1 MKKKALLVFTLAAV
15 SAAALAAAGCSKGD
29 KDNTPPHQH
38 SYTWVTTDPDN
49 HWQACDCGAQ
59 KDVGNHVDIKINA
72 DNSDGAD
79 GVCDV
84 CGKTLG
90 SADDPDA
97 PKSYSVSFNML
108 GHGVAP
114 KVQTV
119 LSGEKA
125 TPPASPEADGYD
137 FIGWYKDSAC
147 TNPFNFSEEPITAN
161 TVVYAKWEKAPD
173 VENTN
178 PGETVK
184 YAIELVKGGDGLTM
198 YDFANVKK
206 MYFKYTATENGRY
219 MLSFISRNPN
229 TNKCR
234 FTTNLDAA
242 DVYYGADEALAGD
255 EKHFDLEKGQTVL
268 ITVDCP
274 APETLAANA
283 SGNKMVYGVLIGD
296 SNGEVIPESWT
307 SGTYTNGVMK
317 FKLDCD
323 ARELEM
329 DGKTYTVNY
338 MGGKYHDS
346 VTFSSTDGKDYT
358 IKLGASPNTLSFTYP
373 YMNSTKTVTMRLYQT
388 PTAIPLA
395 DFAGKYTPAGISLA
409 NIKEFTIYP
418 NGNGSST
425 PTSGTMSKYSIT
437 AGTATFTQADNELK
451 YGNYVIWL
459 NVVDTVTEN
468 EDGTTEVV
476 YTNGYSETLAA
487 GTDTSGYVAGAKI
500 SITVVNT
507 VDGSFADYTRTGECG
522 DEVPAKLPLP
532 DNITLTGTS
541 EGGVT
546 YTIICKDG
554 VQWWGSVSTYR
565 VDVTDYV
572 SSTGVYTIV
581 AHGVKYYLTIS
592 EGTDGPEIELKN
604 DKGLKLATLKEPAA
618 AELPVLPT
626 DGTEVKLMDSDFNG
640 MWCYYKVSAAG
651 YYKFT
656 ISDDNMYMY
665 KDCNPKT
672 GNAGDQFHAGDK
684 VYLEENTNIGF
695 YKDNVYYYNKDGIKT
710 FGVSPEGFTFTC
722 VEDEAP
728 VVDPGK
734 GDGTEESPFVLTCAE
749 SVRIENVEANTEY
762 YITFTAPAAGTYKI
776 KFVTGIWMD
785 EGQNSLIYVEV
796 DSYTYDGR
804 FEYSPTP
811 DVEVTVA
818 ANQAVSISINRF
830 GCAYPWSL
838 DYVVIEV
845 ESV

>member
-29 KDNTPPHQH
+29 KDNTPPHKH

-49 HWQACDCGAQ
+49 HWQACECGAR
-59 KDVGNHVDIKINA
+59 KDEGNHIDIKINA

-84 CGKTLG
+84 CGRTLG
-90 SADDPDA
+90 SADDPNDPDA

-108 GHGVAP
+108 GHGTAP

-137 FIGWYKDSAC
+137 FIGWYKESAC

-178 PGETVK
+178 PGETVR

-198 YDFANVKK
+198 YDFATVKK

-274 APETLAANA
+274 APEKLAANA

-395 DFAGKYTPAGISLA
+395 DFAGKYTYADISLA

-437 AGTATFTQADNELK
+437 AGTATFTQADNELR

-487 GTDTSGYVAGAKI
+487 GTDTSGYVAGARI

-532 DNITLTGTS
+532 DNITLTGS
-541 EGGVT
+541 VEDEDENVLT

-554 VQWWGSVSTYR
+554 VQWWGSVNTFR
-565 VDVTDYV
+565 VDVTNYV
-572 SSTGVYTIV
+572 SATGVYTIKANSV
-581 AHGVKYYLTIS
+581 TYTLTIS
-592 EGTDGPEIELKN
+592 EGADGPEVELTN
-604 DKGLKLATLKEPAA
+604 AKGLTVTLKA
-618 AELPVLPT
+618 PVLS
-626 DGTEVKLMDSDFNG
+626 GTPLLTVGAETVVEKSEFNASKEVFF
-640 MWCYYKVSAAG
+640 KVQEAG
-651 YYKFT
+651 YYQFVSPLDLVIYYNSDNDYVF
-656 ISDDNMYMY
+656 ISDNVPSSAVYIE
-665 KDCNPKT
+665 KDFVIT
-672 GNAGDQFHAGDK
+672 VNA
-684 VYLEENTNIGF
+684 
-695 YKDNVYYYNKDGIKT
+695 DNVYGWVTLDK
-710 FGVSPEGFTFTC
+710 VRFT
-722 VEDEAP
+722 
-728 VVDPGK
+728 
-734 GDGTEESPFVLTCAE
+734 
-749 SVRIENVEANTEY
+749 ANTAEEPKGTLTNPY
-762 YITFTAPAAGTYKI
+762 TLTGTGTLENIDIEWGEDGYVKFTAPAAGTYKLCFSYNFWGTTSYQVHYSI
-776 KFVTGIWMD
+776 DGTDYGYHNYNWVGGVTAEDPW
-785 EGQNSLIYVEV
+785 L
-796 DSYTYDGR
+796 T
-804 FEYSPTP
+804 
-811 DVEVTVA
+811 VTVA
-818 ANQAVSISINRF
+818 AGSLDVIIKVEGNGNAFKLEVQAV
-830 GCAYPWSL
+830 
-838 DYVVIEV
+838 
-845 ESV
+845 